1 MREMF
6 GNHVFFFFLEVIRT
20 VTSVGSCR
28 ETGNYEVIVCS
39 DCGVGA
45 GTAGCGLFILLDGM
59 QNQCVTH
66 SFN

>member
-6 GNHVFFFFLEVIRT
+6 GNCVFFLEVIRT
-20 VTSVGSCR
+20 LTSVGSCR
-28 ETGNYEVIVCS
+28 ETGNDEVIVCS

-45 GTAGCGLFILLDGM
+45 GTLFILFDRM